1 MDRHIIRTRDLDWSS
16 LPSGRHPFN
25 PDSEMKMARLGD
37 QTGMKRVLT
46 NLVRLPPGKESFI
59 AHSHAVEEEFIF
71 VLEGTGEV
79 TLDGEAHAVGPG
91 DFVGFPT
98 DGVVH
103 GFRNTGTS
111 DLLYLTAGERARVE
125 IAQMPNIGK
134 TTIFRPGRIT
144 MFGDGGVEELTP
156 EEWGARTKLP

>member
-71 VLEGTGEV
+71 ILEGAGEV

-91 DFVGFPT
+91 DFIGFPT

-111 DLLYLTAGERARVE
+111 DLLYLTSGERARVE
-125 IAQMPNIGK
+125 IAQMPSIGK
-134 TTIFRPGRIT
+134 TTVFRPGRIT
-144 MFGDGGVEELTP
+144 MFGDDGVEELTP

>member
-1 MDRHIIRTRDLDWSS
+1 MDKHIIRTRDLDWSS

-25 PDSEMKMARLGD
+25 PASEMKVARLGD

-46 NLVRLPPGKESFI
+46 NLIRLPPGKESFI

-103 GFRNTGTS
+103 GFRNTGTT

-125 IAQMPNIGK
+125 VAEMPSIGR
-134 TTIFRPGRIT
+134 TTVFRPGRIT

-156 EEWGARTKLP
+156 EEWGARTRLP